1 MRGLSAWANAAP
13 GNPEIDDG
21 DFALPSGPGL
31 GVTLDEEV
39 VAANPRRRV
48 HFNLFADAS
57 HRRSAEVD

>member
-1 MRGLSAWANAAP
+1 MRAPSVWANAAP
-13 GNPEIDDG
+13 GNSEIEDG
-21 DFALPSGPGL
+21 NFALPSGPGL

-48 HFNLFADAS
+48 HCNLFAEDW